1 MIFLVKPRYKT
12 NEDGTVSDLA
22 PQGARMNETVYL
34 THVELASD
42 TDGVVVGTD
51 EDELLASPLITD
63 KMYLVEL
70 AEALIADGGA
80 L

>member
-1 MIFLVKPRYKT
+1 MMFLVKPRYDA
-12 NEDGTVSDLA
+12 DGNDLA
-22 PQGARMNETVYL
+22 PTGARMNDKVYL
-34 THVELASD
+34 THIELADD

-51 EDELLASPLITD
+51 EDELLTSPLITD

-80 L
+80 V

>member
-1 MIFLVKPRYKT
+1 MMFLVKPRYDAEG
-12 NEDGTVSDLA
+12 NDLA
-22 PQGARMNETVYL
+22 PQGARMNESVYL
-34 THVELASD
+34 THIELSDD

-51 EDELLASPLITD
+51 ADELLASPLITD

-80 L
+80 V